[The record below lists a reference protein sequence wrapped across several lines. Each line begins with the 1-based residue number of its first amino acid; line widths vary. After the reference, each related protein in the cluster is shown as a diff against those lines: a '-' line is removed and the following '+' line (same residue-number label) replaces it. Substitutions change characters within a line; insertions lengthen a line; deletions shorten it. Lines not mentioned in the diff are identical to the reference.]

1 MLKKLSY
8 WTGLLFRSFY
18 QPWKDDSLELTDSQ
32 KMEEYHACLTL
43 LVIISNVL
51 GAKKL
56 ESASLSP
63 VDLEKSGLFQWERSL
78 LRN

>member
-1 MLKKLSY
+1 MV
-8 WTGLLFRSFY
+8 FRSFY